1 MVTSV
6 AHSIHAML
14 VTPPMTD
21 HNLIS
26 VGVAYFTLVC
36 VEEDIDHINCLH
48 SGTPCN
54 CHGTSTIQLR

>member
-14 VTPPMTD
+14 VTPPTTS
-21 HNLIS
+21 S

-36 VEEDIDHINCLH
+36 EEEDIDT
-48 SGTPCN
+48 TPK
-54 CHGTSTIQLR
+54 LELYM